1 MARTGRIKWTRGDA
15 KKVANLVRQ
24 FNAKITRTA
33 KKNPSIASA
42 LPDRMNSQA
51 IQQMYSQLTR
61 KDFNRWV
68 ASTMRFLRKGAE
80 TVVKTKAGV
89 STTRWQLNEI
99 RYNLNAINAERR
111 KRMER
116 LQPSTYRGTMGA
128 IQELE
133 LQPRRNMSQTI
144 TPEYWEQ
151 YVRGIEKQ
159 VLSSYVSGKM
169 ELYKEN
175 YKKAILNELGN
186 QEELLDIVDKI
197 PADTLAEVYASD
209 PGLQIN
215 YIYYDIDIAEKV
227 ANLMEKLGGLLE

>member
-1 MARTGRIKWTRGDA
+1 MARTGRIKWARGDA

-24 FNAKITRTA
+24 FNAKITRIT
-33 KKNPSIASA
+33 KKNPSIANA
-42 LPDRMNSQA
+42 LPERMNSQA

-80 TVVKTKAGV
+80 ETVTTKAGV

-116 LQPSTYRGTMGA
+116 LQPSTTKGTMGA
-128 IQELE
+128 IKELE
-133 LQPRRNMSQTI
+133 LQPRRNLAQSIPTQ
-144 TPEYWEQ
+144 YWDR

-159 VLSSYVSGKM
+159 VLSSYIGEKM

-175 YKKAILNELGN
+175 YKKAIVNELGN
-186 QEELLDIVDKI
+186 QEELLAIVDSI
-197 PADTLAEVYASD
+197 PTATLAEAYASD
-209 PGLQIN
+209 PDLQIG
-215 YIYYDIDIAEKV
+215 YIYYDIDIEDKV
-227 ANLMEKLGGLLE
+227 ANLVEKLGGLLG

>member
-24 FNAKITRTA
+24 FNAKITRIV

-51 IQQMYSQLTR
+51 IQQMYSKLTR

-80 TVVKTKAGV
+80 TVVRTKAGV
-89 STTRWQLNEI
+89 PTTRWQLNEI

-116 LQPSTYRGTMGA
+116 LQPSTQKGTMGA
-128 IQELE
+128 IRELE
-133 LQPRRNMSQTI
+133 LTPRKNLSQTI
-144 TPEYWEQ
+144 PQQDWER
-151 YVRGIEKQ
+151 YVRGIERQ
-159 VLSSYVSGKM
+159 VLSSYTSEKS
-169 ELYKEN
+169 EQ
-175 YKKAILNELGN
+175 YKKNYIQSIRNAYGDQPEL
-186 QEELLDIVDKI
+186 EEIIENI
-197 PADTLAEVYASD
+197 PAATIGEAYAQD
-209 PGLQIN
+209 PDLGIN
-215 YIYYDIDIAEKV
+215 YQYYDVEIGYAVQNLIEKWSQF
-227 ANLMEKLGGLLE
+227 LK

>member
-24 FNAKITRTA
+24 FNAKITRIT
-33 KKNPSIASA
+33 KKNPSIATA

-80 TVVKTKAGV
+80 DVITTKAGV
-89 STTRWQLNEI
+89 TTTRWQLNEI

-111 KRMER
+111 KRMAR

-133 LQPRRNMSQTI
+133 LTPRRNLSQSI
-144 TPEYWEQ
+144 PMEYWEK
-151 YVRGIEKQ
+151 YVSGIEKQ
-159 VLSSYVSGKM
+159 VLSSYIGGKM

-186 QEELLDIVDKI
+186 QEELLELVDRI
-197 PADTLAEVYASD
+197 STSTLAEAYAYD
-209 PGLQIN
+209 PDLQIG
-215 YIYYDIDIAEKV
+215 YIYYDIDIEDKV
-227 ANLMEKLGGLLE
+227 ANLMEKLGGLLG

>member
-24 FNAKITRTA
+24 FNAKITRIT
-33 KKNPSIASA
+33 KKNPSIANA
-42 LPDRMNSQA
+42 LPERMNSQA

-80 TVVKTKAGV
+80 DVITTKAGV
-89 STTRWQLNEI
+89 TTTRWQLNEI

-116 LQPSTYRGTMGA
+116 LEPSTTKGTMGA
-128 IQELE
+128 IKELE
-133 LQPRRNMSQTI
+133 LQPRRNLAQNI
-144 TPEYWEQ
+144 PKQYWER

-159 VLSSYVSGKM
+159 ALSSYVSNRAEQYKRNYLTALREALGEQP
-169 ELYKEN
+169 ELES
-175 YKKAILNELGN
+175 ILA
-186 QEELLDIVDKI
+186 QI
-197 PADTLAEVYASD
+197 PAETVAEAYAQD
-209 PGLQIN
+209 PDLSID
-215 YIYYDIDIAEKV
+215 YLYYEHEIEEAVQNLKEKWSRFLV
-227 ANLMEKLGGLLE
+227 

>member
-1 MARTGRIKWTRGDA
+1 MAVRSKIKWTKNDA
-15 KKVANLVRQ
+15 RKVANLVRQ
-24 FNAKITRTA
+24 FNTKITRITR
-33 KKNPSIASA
+33 KNPSIATA

-80 TVVKTKAGV
+80 DVITTKAGV
-89 STTRWQLNEI
+89 ATTRWQLNEI

-116 LQPSTYRGTMGA
+116 LQPSTRKGTMGA

-133 LQPRRNMSQTI
+133 LKPRRNLSQTI
-144 TPEYWEQ
+144 PRGYWAK
-151 YVRGIEKQ
+151 YVSGIEKQ
-159 VLSSYVSGKM
+159 ALSSYIVDKM
-169 ELYKEN
+169 QLYKEN

-186 QEELLDIVDKI
+186 QEELLELVDSI
-197 PADTLAEVYASD
+197 PTPTLADAYASD
-209 PGLQIN
+209 PDLQIR
-215 YIYYDIDIAEKV
+215 YIYYEIDVEAKV

>member
-42 LPDRMNSQA
+42 LPARMNSQA
-51 IQQMYSQLTR
+51 IQQTYSQLTR

-80 TVVKTKAGV
+80 TVVRTKAGV

-116 LQPSTYRGTMGA
+116 LQPSTERGTMGA
-128 IQELE
+128 IRELE
-133 LQPRRNMSQTI
+133 LTPRRNLSQTI
-144 TPEYWEQ
+144 PQQDWER
-151 YVRGIEKQ
+151 YVRGIERQ
-159 VLSSYVSGKM
+159 VLSSYTSEKS
-169 ELYKEN
+169 EQ
-175 YKKAILNELGN
+175 YKKNYMQSIRNAYGDQPEL
-186 QEELLDIVDKI
+186 ETIIESL
-197 PADTLAEVYASD
+197 PAVTIGEAYAHD
-209 PGLQIN
+209 PDLGIN
-215 YIYYDIDIAEKV
+215 YQYYDVEIEYAVQNLIEKWSQY
-227 ANLMEKLGGLLE
+227 LK

>member
-24 FNAKITRTA
+24 FNAKITRIT
-33 KKNPSIASA
+33 KKNPSIANA
-42 LPDRMNSQA
+42 LPARMNSQA

-80 TVVKTKAGV
+80 EVVKTKAGV
-89 STTRWQLNEI
+89 TTTLWQLNEI

-116 LQPSTYRGTMGA
+116 LQPSTRKGTMGS

-133 LQPRRNMSQTI
+133 LTPRRNMIQTI
-144 TPEYWEQ
+144 PAEYWEK
-151 YVRGIEKQ
+151 YVGGIERQ
-159 VLSSYVSGKM
+159 VLSSYIGDKM
-169 ELYKEN
+169 KLYKEN

-186 QEELLDIVDKI
+186 QEELLELVDKI
-197 PADTLAEVYASD
+197 QAATLAEAYAYD
-209 PGLQIN
+209 PDLQIR
-215 YIYYDIDIAEKV
+215 YIYYDIDIEDKV
-227 ANLMEKLGGLLE
+227 ANLMEKLGGLLG